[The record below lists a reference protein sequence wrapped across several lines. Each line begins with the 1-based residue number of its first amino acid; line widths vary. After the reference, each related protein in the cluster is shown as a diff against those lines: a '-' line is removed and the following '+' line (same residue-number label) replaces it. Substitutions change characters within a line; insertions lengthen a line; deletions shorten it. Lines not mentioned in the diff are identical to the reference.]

1 MVFRKKIPE
10 ETRAFVRFTSN
21 SKRWSVKEVL
31 EKTHISRASLY
42 RIRHKDSFQQR
53 QPRNECQLERRKPG
67 RPRKLTTREERL
79 LLREIP
85 RLRKEEG
92 QFTVKRLMLQAG
104 ITALQVSNRTVQRF
118 LRREGFQYL
127 QARKK
132 GVLLEGDLI
141 KRKQF
146 AKKMKKDY
154 DQHVWQNSISF
165 FLDGVS
171 FIHKYNPLNQARA
184 PKGRIWRK
192 PREGLSYGCTA
203 KGAHCGS
210 GEG

>member
-1 MVFRKKIPE
+1 MLVFVLK
-10 ETRAFVRFTSN
+10 VLLFTL
-21 SKRWSVKEVL
+21 KA
-31 EKTHISRASLY
+31 THFDLSYLP
-42 RIRHKDSFQQR
+42 RH
-53 QPRNECQLERRKPG
+53 
-67 RPRKLTTREERL
+67 RKLTTREERL
-79 LLREIP
+79 LLWEIP
-85 RLRKEEG
+85 CLRKEEG

-132 GVLLEGDLI
+132 GNLLEGDLL

-146 AKKMKKDY
+146 AEKIKKDY

-171 FIHKYNPLNQARA
+171 FIHKYNPLDQARH
-184 PKGRIWRK
+184 
-192 PREGLSYGCTA
+192 PRDVFGENNMKVSLMGVLLKETIVEA
-203 KGAHCGS
+203 

>member
-1 MVFRKKIPE
+1 M
-10 ETRAFVRFTSN
+10 RFTSN
-21 SKRWSVKEVL
+21 SKRWSVIEIL
-31 EKTHISRASLY
+31 EKTHISQASLY

-79 LLREIP
+79 LLREIL

-127 QARKK
+127 QACKK
-132 GVLLEGDLI
+132 GVLLEGDLL

-146 AKKMKKDY
+146 AEKMKKDY
-154 DQHVWQNSISF
+154 DQHVWQNSICF
-165 FLDGVS
+165 FWMVSALSINIIHLIKPGRPRDVFGENNVKVSLMGVLL
-171 FIHKYNPLNQARA
+171 K
-184 PKGRIWRK
+184 K
-192 PREGLSYGCTA
+192 PIVE
-203 KGAHCGS
+203 

>member
-1 MVFRKKIPE
+1 MVFRKKISE

-31 EKTHISRASLY
+31 EKTHISRP
-42 RIRHKDSFQQR
+42 RHIAFDSFQQR
-53 QPRNECQLERRKPG
+53 QPRNEYQLERRKPG

-79 LLREIP
+79 LLREIL

-92 QFTVKRLMLQAG
+92 QFTVKRLMLQAV
-104 ITALQVSNRTVQRF
+104 ITAIQVSNRTVQRF
-118 LRREGFQYL
+118 LRRKGFQYL

-146 AKKMKKDY
+146 AKKMEKDY

-165 FLDGVS
+165 VLDGVS
-171 FIHKYNPLNQARA
+171 FIHKYNPLDQARA
-184 PKGRIWRK
+184 PKGCIWRK
-192 PREGLSYGCTA
+192 PREGLSYGERSPLWKRG
-203 KGAHCGS
+203 KGS
-210 GEG
+210 